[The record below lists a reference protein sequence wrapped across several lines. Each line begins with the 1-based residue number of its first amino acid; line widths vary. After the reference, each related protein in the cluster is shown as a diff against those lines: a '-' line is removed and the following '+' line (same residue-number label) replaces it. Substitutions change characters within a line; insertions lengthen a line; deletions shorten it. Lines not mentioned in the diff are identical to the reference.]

1 MFKPVAPQPN
11 HLEIEPRIQRFWE
24 EGKYFYR
31 LMERNRGGPKFRFL
45 DGPITANGPMGVHHA
60 WGRTYKDLFQRYKA
74 MLGFDQRFQNGFDC
88 QGLWVEVEVEKELGF
103 KSKRD
108 IESFGIA
115 RFVEKCSERVLKFAN
130 LQTKQSI
137 LIGQWMDWKNSY
149 YTMSDEN
156 NYTIWFFLKMCHQ
169 RGLIYEGT
177 DVMPWCPRCGTA
189 ISDMEIATEGYREL
203 VHPGVFL
210 KFPIEGRGNECLLVW
225 TTTPWTL
232 TANTAAAVHPDLT
245 YVKVK
250 SQNNEE
256 AVYILAKERL
266 GVLGSDVMEGWKDG
280 RIEGWEVIEEFLG
293 KTLAG
298 MKYRGPF
305 DELPAQAG
313 VDHRVVLWKDVSAV
327 EGTGVVHIAPGCGK
341 EDFIL
346 GKEEGLAVI
355 APLNED
361 GTFREGFDWL
371 SGKYAQEV
379 PEEMFANLRQK
390 GLLHRVENYTHR
402 YPVCW
407 RCGEELVFRLVDE
420 WFIAMDP
427 LREEIMESAR
437 NVRWIPKFG
446 LERELDWLRNMGD
459 WCISKKRYWGLAL
472 PIYKCSCGWFDV
484 IGSPAE
490 LKMRAKEGGEKFEGH
505 SPHRPWVDEVKI
517 ACPKCSNLVSRIK
530 DVGNP
535 WLDAGIVP
543 FSTTNYLTDRKYWQE
558 WFPFDFITESF
569 PGQFRNWFYAILTMS
584 TVLEKCAPFRVVLGY
599 ATMKAEDGREMHKS
613 WGNAIEVEE
622 AVEKMGADVMRW
634 LFIRHNPTQ
643 NLLFGFRG
651 GEEVRRRL
659 LTLWNVYSFFVTYAN
674 IDKIN
679 PAELKVELSDLS
691 ILDRWALSRLNW
703 LVAFAR
709 NLLDEYDCASVAWA
723 VEEFV
728 DDLSI
733 WFVRRSRRRFW
744 KSANDTDK
752 SAAYYTLYTCLVT
765 LIKLIAPF
773 MPFITEE
780 IYQNL
785 VRSCDPQAPESIFLC
800 FYPEPDSRLIDT
812 NIEEEMKK
820 VRMVVSLGH
829 SAREKAQIKVRQP
842 LPRLLIRCP
851 RSVSSP
857 LILGRRDPHPGRR
870 ETEDGEKGRKEEN
883 QELTTKNQEPTGD
896 GVFIPFSSHHFLRGA
911 ASGLIDLIKE
921 ELNVREVVLLK
932 PEEPFPAGCVV
943 QENKEFAVGIDTNL
957 TLELEYEGLAR
968 ELIRQVQTMRKA
980 MGLEVTDRIIL
991 ACEGTARLQAVINMF
1006 GDYIRQETL
1015 AVEIISRIGCFDSKG
1030 DESTAPLSATEIE
1043 KEVKINDEPC
1053 RLRIIRRKTD
1063 GKE

>member
-1 MFKPVAPQPN
+1 MFKPVPPQPN
-11 HLEIEPRIQRFWE
+11 HLEIETRIRRFWE
-24 EGKYFYR
+24 EGKHFYR

-115 RFVEKCSERVLKFAN
+115 RFVEKCKERVRKFAR
-130 LQTKQSI
+130 LQTEQSI
-137 LIGQWMDWKNSY
+137 LIGQWMDWENSY

-156 NYTIWFFLKMCHQ
+156 NYTIWFFLKKCHE

-177 DVMPWCPRCGTA
+177 DVMPWCARCGTA

-210 KFPIEGRGNECLLVW
+210 KFPIRGKKNEYLLVW

-232 TANTAAAVHPDLT
+232 TANTAAAVHPDLI
-245 YVKVK
+245 YVRAKR
-250 SQNNEE
+250 NG
-256 AVYILAKERL
+256 AVYILAKELIR
-266 GVLGSDVMEGWKDG
+266 VLGPDT
-280 RIEGWEVIEEFLG
+280 EVIEEFPGRQL
-293 KTLAG
+293 KDI
-298 MKYRGPF
+298 KYEGPF
-305 DELPAQAG
+305 DELPAQKG
-313 VDHRVVLWKDVSAV
+313 VEHRVVLWKDVSSV
-327 EGTGVVHIAPGCGK
+327 EGTGIVHIAPGCGK

-361 GTFREGFDWL
+361 GTFREGFGWL
-371 SGKYAQEV
+371 TGKPAKEV
-379 PEEMFANLRQK
+379 PEEIFTVLKQK
-390 GLLHRVENYTHR
+390 GFLYRVEDYTHR

-427 LREEIMESAR
+427 LREEIMQSAR
-437 NVRWIPKFG
+437 SVRWIPEFG
-446 LERELDWLRNMGD
+446 LERELDWLKNMGD

-472 PIYKCSCGWFDV
+472 PIYKCRCGWFDV
-484 IGSPAE
+484 IGSPEE
-490 LKMRAKEGGEKFEGH
+490 LKARAKEGWEKFAGH

-517 ACPKCSNLVSRIK
+517 ACPRCSGLVRRIK

-643 NLLFGFRG
+643 NLLFGFKG
-651 GEEVRRRL
+651 GEEVKRRL

-679 PAELKVELSDLS
+679 PAKLKVPLSDLS
-691 ILDRWALSRLNW
+691 VLDRWILSRLNW
-703 LVAFAR
+703 LVGFAR
-709 NLLDEYDCASVAWA
+709 NRLDDYDCAPVALA

-728 DDLSI
+728 DDLSN

-744 KSANDTDK
+744 KSASDTDK
-752 SAAYYTLYTCLVT
+752 LSAYYTLYTCLVT
-765 LIKLIAPF
+765 LIKLVAPF
-773 MPFITEE
+773 IPFITEE

-785 VRSCDPQAPESIFLC
+785 VRSSDPQAPESIFLC
-800 FYPEPDSRLIDT
+800 FYPEPDSQLIDPS
-812 NIEEEMKK
+812 IEEEMKR
-820 VRMVVSLGH
+820 VRTVVSLGH

-842 LPRLLIRCP
+842 LPKLFIRATAGQLFTA
-851 RSVSSP
+851 RV
-857 LILGRRDPHPGRR
+857 D
-870 ETEDGEKGRKEEN
+870 
-883 QELTTKNQEPTGD
+883 
-896 GVFIPFSSHHFLRGA
+896 
-911 ASGLIDLIKE
+911 LIDLIKE
-921 ELNVREVVLLK
+921 ELNVREVVLLN
-932 PEEPFPAGCVV
+932 PDEPFPAGCVV
-943 QENKEFAVGIDTNL
+943 QESEEFAVGIDTNL
-957 TLELEYEGLAR
+957 TPELEYEGLAR
-968 ELIRQVQTMRKA
+968 ELIRHVQTMRKA
-980 MGLEVTDRIIL
+980 AGLAVTDRIIL
-991 ACEGTARLQAVINMF
+991 ACETTPRLQAAINMF
-1006 GDYIRQETL
+1006 QDFIRQETL
-1015 AVEIISRIGCFDSKG
+1015 SVEIIPRIRCADQ
-1030 DESTAPLSATEIE
+1030 ESTEPLSPDIE
-1043 KEVKINDEPC
+1043 KEVKINNEPC
-1053 RLRIIRRKTD
+1053 RLKIKRRTD
-1063 GKE
+1063 GR